1 MVSRRC
7 ALPTRFFDV
16 ILVCDSSRVALL
28 CLFSTRH
35 ERFTSDVG
43 LTRTRL
49 VSRVVFTTLILCEL
63 CRIHTDPMRESVH
76 VVDRLLDS
84 RIWHFHGCMVLGCID
99 AKHLSKFLC
108 WGVSF
113 SFLNPVAF
121 GSILLREAFFVHQVS
136 SFSLFSSVI
145 PRPGLVSVCRFN
157 TDAVLPH
164 SGVSRRRQR
173 LARTRQSTAISH
185 HGLVNVQ
192 HFGQQPTRQEAY
204 GGGRR
209 GCGLGPR
216 CKQLLVS
223 GQTQVSKGKVLLE
236 VIGWKKEDGEVH
248 R

>member
-1 MVSRRC
+1 M
-7 ALPTRFFDV
+7 PN
-16 ILVCDSSRVALL
+16 I
-28 CLFSTRH
+28 CLNFS
-35 ERFTSDVG
+35 VG
-43 LTRTRL
+43 
-49 VSRVVFTTLILCEL
+49 
-63 CRIHTDPMRESVH
+63 
-76 VVDRLLDS
+76 
-84 RIWHFHGCMVLGCID
+84 
-99 AKHLSKFLC
+99 
-108 WGVSF
+108 GVSF

-121 GSILLREAFFVHQVS
+121 GSILSCEAFFVHQVS

-145 PRPGLVSVCRFN
+145 PHPGLVSVYRFN

-164 SGVSRRRQR
+164 SGVSHRWQR
-173 LARTRQSTAISH
+173 LARTRQSAAVCH

-192 HFGQQPTRQEAY
+192 HFGQQSTRQEAY

-236 VIGWKKEDGEVH
+236 VMGWKKEDREVH